1 MDTHFKYVLFS
12 FVFQERFTQEILDT
26 KYQLPPKLLFV
37 FSYLNPDS
45 LKYFLLFEKLRKK
58 LDCIGV
64 PLQLRLMNIGK
75 RRNLLG
81 KFSLFFAS
89 MVKFL
94 WALTTTNLLKD
105 GATPFCLV
113 CCSSTYRL
121 FVHVYC

>member
-26 KYQLPPKLLFV
+26 KYQLPSKLLFV

-64 PLQLRLMNIGK
+64 PLQLRLMNIGE

-81 KFSLFFAS
+81 KLSLVFAC
-89 MVKFL
+89 MVKF
-94 WALTTTNLLKD
+94 
-105 GATPFCLV
+105 PRV
-113 CCSSTYRL
+113 STANESMKRRGNTFL
-121 FVHVYC
+121 FGMLFLYIQAFR